1 MTLQWE
7 KPNNVQCDEDVTAYD
22 IRFRPSDS
30 WRITPYDKTAVKA
43 PMTSVVLTKKDGLDS
58 LKTYDLEVR
67 AKNADSEGEWSKV
80 SEFTGTNYNIL
91 YCHLHLRFDE

>member
-7 KPNNVQCDEDVTAYD
+7 KPNNVKCDEDVTAYD

-43 PMTSVVLTKKDGLDS
+43 PTTSVVLTKKDGLDS

-80 SEFTGTNYNIL
+80 SEYTGTFSL
-91 YCHLHLRFDE
+91 G

>member
-1 MTLQWE
+1 M
-7 KPNNVQCDEDVTAYD
+7 TAYD

-30 WRITPYDKTAVKA
+30 WWVKSYEKTTVKA
-43 PMTSVVLTKKDGLDS
+43 PTTSVLLTKKDGLDS

-80 SEFTGTNYNIL
+80 SENTGTFSL
-91 YCHLHLRFDE
+91 W